1 MYRVF
6 CLFKQYMTDSKER
19 SKEINTF
26 LIYLCEMKHFTKK
39 KNKHLALINQALLL
53 KKSFTFSFL
62 VSQFLLFFFR
72 PFLAERV
79 QEGPGAGGE
88 GAGLIW
94 CWSWRDTWAAEGQK
108 SQSDTEPGKLKT
120 HRFLK
125 GVSGLI
131 WTGVPTVVFTEGV
144 PQRSGEGDCGER
156 HGAECW
162 CAGDAKSQESLTD
175 PEPGLCH
182 RIKVNG
188 SSFSDILFL

>member
-53 KKSFTFSFL
+53 KKIIYVFIFSFP
-62 VSQFLLFFFR
+62 VFAFFR

-94 CWSWRDTWAAEGQK
+94 CWS
-108 SQSDTEPGKLKT
+108 
-120 HRFLK
+120 
-125 GVSGLI
+125 
-131 WTGVPTVVFTEGV
+131 
-144 PQRSGEGDCGER
+144 
-156 HGAECW
+156 
-162 CAGDAKSQESLTD
+162 
-175 PEPGLCH
+175 
-182 RIKVNG
+182 
-188 SSFSDILFL
+188 